1 MDVLRTPDER
11 FSSLV
16 DFPFTPH
23 YISNLKNFDGLRLH
37 YIDERSR
44 TSNYT
49 FLCLHGQPTWSYL
62 YRKMIP
68 IFVNAGYRVVA
79 PDYYGFGRSDKPVSD
94 AVYTFDF
101 HRDSMI
107 NFVLNLDLK
116 NIILVCQ
123 DWGGLLGL
131 TLPVEMPTRFSK
143 LILMNTALGTGEG
156 VPSPGFKA
164 FRDWVNKTPDINV
177 GRLMLRGT
185 PILTPEEVEAYN
197 APFPDIKYKAGIRRF
212 PDLVPT
218 TFDAPGA
225 ETSRKARD
233 WFQNEWSGDSFMAIG
248 MQDPI
253 LGPSVMRKLRK
264 MIPRCPE
271 PLKIKE
277 AGHFVQEWGDIVAK
291 KALEYF
297 KLI

>member
-1 MDVLRTPDER
+1 MEVLRTPEDR
-11 FSSLV
+11 FSNLV
-16 DFPFTPH
+16 DFPYTPH
-23 YISNLKNFDGLRLH
+23 YLSNLKNYDSLRLH
-37 YIDERSR
+37 YIDEGSI

-79 PDYYGFGRSDKPVSD
+79 PDYYGFGKSDKPVKD
-94 AVYTFDF
+94 EVYTFDF
-101 HRDSMI
+101 HRNSMI
-107 NFVLNLDLK
+107 TFIQNLDLN

-123 DWGGLLGL
+123 DWGGLIGL
-131 TLPVEMPTRFSK
+131 TLPMEMPTRFSK

-164 FRDWVNKTPDINV
+164 FRDWVNKTPDMGV

-185 PILTPEEVEAYN
+185 PILSPEEVEAYN

-218 TFDAPGA
+218 THDAPGA
-225 ETSRKARD
+225 EISRKARE
-233 WFQNEWSGDSFMAIG
+233 WFQNDWSGDSFMAIG

-271 PLKIKE
+271 PLKIKD
-277 AGHFVQEWGDIVAK
+277 AGHFVQEWGDIVAE
-291 KALEYF
+291 KALEIF
-297 KLI
+297 GL

>member
-1 MDVLRTPDER
+1 MEVLRTPDER
-11 FSSLV
+11 FSNLI

-23 YISNLKNFDGLRLH
+23 YISNLKNYDSLRLH
-37 YIDERSR
+37 YIDEGSR

-79 PDYYGFGRSDKPVSD
+79 PDYYGFGRSDKPVDD

-101 HRDSMI
+101 HRNSMI
-107 NFVLNLDLK
+107 SFIQNLDLN

-123 DWGGLLGL
+123 DWGGLIGL

-143 LILMNTALGTGEG
+143 VILMNTALGTGEG
-156 VPSPGFKA
+156 VPSPGFRA
-164 FRDWVNKTPDINV
+164 FRDWVNKTPDIDV

-185 PILTPEEVEAYN
+185 PILSPEEVDAYN
-197 APFPDIKYKAGIRRF
+197 APFPDNKYKAGVRRF

-218 TFDAPGA
+218 TYDAPGA
-225 ETSRKARD
+225 EISRKARD

-248 MQDPI
+248 MQDPV

-264 MIPRCPE
+264 MIPRCSE

-291 KALEYF
+291 RALEYF
-297 KLI
+297 NLI

>member
-1 MDVLRTPDER
+1 MEVLRTPAER
-11 FSSLV
+11 FSNLV
-16 DFPFTPH
+16 DFPFKPH
-23 YISNLKNFDGLRLH
+23 YISNLKNYDDLRLH
-37 YIDERSR
+37 YVDEGSKA
-44 TSNYT
+44 SKYT

-68 IFVNAGYRVVA
+68 IFVNTGYRVVA
-79 PDYYGFGRSDKPVSD
+79 PDYYGFGKSDKPVDD
-94 AVYTFDF
+94 AIYTFDF
-101 HRDSMI
+101 HRNSMI
-107 NFVLNLDLK
+107 NFIQNLDLN

-123 DWGGLLGL
+123 DWGGLIGL
-131 TLPVEMPTRFSK
+131 TLPMEMPTRFSK

-164 FRDWVNKTPDINV
+164 FRDWVNKTPDMDV

-185 PILTPEEVEAYN
+185 PILSPEEVEAYN

-218 TFDAPGA
+218 TYDAPGA
-225 ETSRKARD
+225 EISRKARD
-233 WFQNEWSGDSFMAIG
+233 WFQNDWSGDSFMAIG

-277 AGHFVQEWGDIVAK
+277 AGHFVQEWGDIVAE
-291 KALEYF
+291 KALEIF
-297 KLI
+297 GL

>member
-1 MDVLRTPDER
+1 MDVLRTPEER
-11 FSSLV
+11 FSNLAN
-16 DFPFTPH
+16 FPYTPH
-23 YISNLKNFDGLRLH
+23 YLSNLKDYDDLRLA
-37 YIDERSR
+37 YIDEGSR

-79 PDYYGFGRSDKPVSD
+79 PDYYGFGRSDKPVDD
-94 AVYTFDF
+94 AIYTFDF
-101 HRDSMI
+101 HRNSVI
-107 NFVLNLDLK
+107 RFIENLDLK

-123 DWGGLLGL
+123 DWGGLIGL
-131 TLPVEMPTRFSK
+131 TLPVEMATRFSK

-164 FRDWVNKTPDINV
+164 FRDWVNKTPDMDV

-218 TFDAPGA
+218 THDAPGA
-225 ETSRKARD
+225 EISRKARD
-233 WFQNEWSGDSFMAIG
+233 WFQNEWSGESFMAIG

-264 MIPRCPE
+264 IIPRCPE
-271 PLKIKE
+271 PLKIKD
-277 AGHFVQEWGDIVAK
+277 AGHFVQEWGDIVAQ
-291 KALEYF
+291 KALEAF
-297 KLI
+297 NL